1 MLLFNNF
8 VGFKLNEKNVHLIL
22 YKTINKME
30 YEYI

>member
-8 VGFKLNEKNVHLIL
+8 VGFKFNEKNLHLL